1 MTRSTLQIDPMPM
14 RAQVA
19 EPVAPLAQ
27 YRLRSAVEVQ
37 ALLRQFVAAEAPLTL
52 AMPDGL
58 NYTTSLWG
66 EDAARGV
73 LVFAVDPAD
82 ERVQRLLAA
91 DEAVAVGYLD
101 SVKVQFD
108 VQGLMLVHGRDA
120 SALHA
125 QFPQEIY
132 RFQRRESFRVRPVG
146 PGQPRMRLGA
156 PGTEVPPLTLRV
168 LDLSHGG
175 VALLLQEPV
184 PALQVGR
191 VIEAAVLELDMA
203 TRITVQLS
211 IVHAVAQPVQQGG
224 PQGWR
229 LGCDLRPID
238 AEGQRVLQRYLELAQ
253 KKRRLVSL

>member
-1 MTRSTLQIDPMPM
+1 MQTEPMPV

-37 ALLRQFVAAEAPLTL
+37 ALLRQFVADEAPLTL
-52 AMPDGL
+52 STSDGL
-58 NYTTSLWG
+58 HYTTSLWA
-66 EDAARGV
+66 EDAERGV
-73 LVFAVDPAD
+73 LVFSVDPAD
-82 ERVQRLLAA
+82 ERVQRLLAV
-91 DEAVAVGYLD
+91 DEAVVVGYLD
-101 SVKVQFD
+101 NVKVQFD

-120 SALHA
+120 SALQA

-146 PGQPRMRLGA
+146 PGQPRVRLGA
-156 PGTEVPPLTLRV
+156 PRSEVPPLTLRV

-191 VIEAAVLELDMA
+191 LIEGAVLELDMA
-203 TRITVQLS
+203 TRLMVQLRV
-211 IVHAVAQPVQQGG
+211 VHAVALTAQDGT

-229 LGCDLRPID
+229 LGCDLRPTD
-238 AEGQRVLQRYLELAQ
+238 GDGLRVLQRYLELAQ
-253 KKRRLVSL
+253 KKRRLIAR